1 MSQVLISDDSLLH
14 CRTLSAIVKE
24 QGHDI
29 LTANNG
35 LEALEII
42 QENKPDC
49 ILLDMLMPVMD
60 GLQVLEKMQELN
72 LHIPVIVLAID
83 IQEWLKQRCLE
94 LGVKQFVKKPVKQEE
109 LCTALQDI
117 FLVRATEGVS

>member
-1 MSQVLISDDSLLH
+1 MSQILITDDSLLQR
-14 CRTLSAIVKE
+14 RTLSTIVKE

-35 LEALEII
+35 LEALETI
-42 QENKPDC
+42 EEHKPDC

-72 LHIPVIVLAID
+72 LHIPVIEHL
-83 IQEWLKQRCLE
+83 WTMGRN
-94 LGVKQFVKKPVKQEE
+94 G
-109 LCTALQDI
+109 
-117 FLVRATEGVS
+117 

>member
-1 MSQVLISDDSLLH
+1 MSQVLITDDSLLQ

-83 IQEWLKQRCLE
+83 IQDWLKQRCLE
-94 LGVKQFVKKPVKQEE
+94 LGAKQFVKKPVKQEE

>member
-1 MSQVLISDDSLLH
+1 MSQVLISDDSLLQ

-83 IQEWLKQRCLE
+83 IQDWLKQRCLE
-94 LGVKQFVKKPVKQEE
+94 LGAKQFVKKPVKQEE